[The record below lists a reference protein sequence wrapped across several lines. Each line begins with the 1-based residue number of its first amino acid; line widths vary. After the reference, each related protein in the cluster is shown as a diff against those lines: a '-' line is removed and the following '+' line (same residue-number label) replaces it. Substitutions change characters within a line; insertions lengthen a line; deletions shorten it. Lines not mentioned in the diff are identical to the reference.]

1 MYWDQ
6 GKFDCGDGVVSG
18 RRQRALGHISLKLS
32 TFSDDYEK
40 HEAH

>member
-6 GKFDCGDGVVSG
+6 GIFDYGDGVVSG
-18 RRQRALGHISLKLS
+18 RRQGALDHISPKLS
-32 TFSDDYEK
+32 TFSDDYDK